1 MKKELPKMYHSSIN
15 KEINNVQNIYSTINK
30 ENNIDVRNNTK
41 YNQYAIDNKINDIFN
56 SPNFIYKADVNIL
69 TDNGLLNKRI
79 IAKRNGYL
87 ITIDNEKIPINS
99 IKDIY

>member
-1 MKKELPKMYHSSIN
+1 MKKDLPKMYHSSIN
-15 KEINNVQNIYSTINK
+15 KEIDNVQNIYSTINNDFD
-30 ENNIDVRNNTK
+30 NNIRTTN
-41 YNQYAIDNKINDIFN
+41 YNKFDIEKKINNIFN

-69 TDNGLLNKRI
+69 TDKGLLNKRI

-87 ITIDNEKIPINS
+87 ITIDNETIPINI

>member
-1 MKKELPKMYHSSIN
+1 MKKDLPKMYHSSIN
-15 KEINNVQNIYSTINK
+15 KEIDNVQNIYSTINN
-30 ENNIDVRNNTK
+30 EFDNNIRTTN
-41 YNQYAIDNKINDIFN
+41 YNKLDIEKKINNIFN

-69 TDNGLLNKRI
+69 TDKGLLNKRI

-87 ITIDNEKIPINS
+87 ITIDNETIPINI